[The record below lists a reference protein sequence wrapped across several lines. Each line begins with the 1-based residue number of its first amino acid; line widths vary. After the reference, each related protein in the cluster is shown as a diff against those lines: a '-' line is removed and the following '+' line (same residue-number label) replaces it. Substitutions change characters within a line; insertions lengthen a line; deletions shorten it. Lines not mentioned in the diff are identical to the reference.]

1 MDWKNVDKRQLIT
14 VLVCFVGTF
23 LLSIIRVPA
32 LQNSTTSALGDI
44 NAYASLEDAG
54 IFVSVM
60 ALGVPLGLAAPVLG
74 IVLGDIVMGS
84 KYFIIGNL
92 LIKSVMA
99 LFIAAFAAKCDD
111 WKKSFVIAGI
121 TELIMLVLFF
131 IYDLLIIREF
141 NVVGTTLLMQ
151 LIQAAVCTLLG
162 AAVLRFMPVMQPY
175 KMLEIHRPIDE

>member
-14 VLVCFVGTF
+14 VLSCFVGTF
-23 LLSIIRVPA
+23 LLSLIRVPA

-44 NAYASLEDAG
+44 NAYASLEDVG
-54 IFVSVM
+54 IFASVM
-60 ALGVPLGLAAPVLG
+60 ALGAPWGVIAPVLG

-92 LIKSVMA
+92 LIKSVMG
-99 LFIAAFAAKCDD
+99 LFIAAFASKCDD

-121 TELIMLVLFF
+121 AELIMLVLFF

-141 NVVGTTLLMQ
+141 NVVGTALLMQ
-151 LIQAAVCTLLG
+151 LIQAIVCTLLG
-162 AAVLRFMPVMQPY
+162 AAVLRFMPVMQPDR
-175 KMLEIHRPIDE
+175 MLEIHRPIDE